1 MSGKELFTYK
11 KVTVSG
17 LFLLV
22 GELFL
27 LVGRLFLLVVIVKNN
42 RQTVMLTYQIQNNL
56 INRPV
61 FLDSGPN
68 FACCWLKNRKSKK

>member
-22 GELFL
+22 GRLFLLVGRLFL

-42 RQTVMLTYQIQNNL
+42 RQTVMLTYQIQNNQRCKL
-56 INRPV
+56 PGYRRFFQNLNI
-61 FLDSGPN
+61 L
-68 FACCWLKNRKSKK
+68 